1 MKPQRKQTPDIH
13 DQALQ
18 LAIDE
23 LVELCRHTRHGE
35 VHCRVKLGLCGEVT
49 DFEVR
54 AGELDLD
61 RIMSE
66 PPRRVIEH
74 NKLRRR

>member
-1 MKPQRKQTPDIH
+1 MKPQRKQPEIH

-35 VHCRVKLGLCGEVT
+35 VRCRVKLGLHGEVT

-54 AGELDLD
+54 AGELDID
-61 RIMSE
+61 RIMTE
-66 PPRRVIEH
+66 PPHRVVEH
-74 NKLRRR
+74 DKLRRR